1 MPAEGRALVLLRL
14 LVSEEECQL
23 ERFRQWDELE
33 LGGRQ
38 ERLGDV
44 AAVETSAEAHVSRY
58 AIEDYEKARLLE
70 HGNDWRGKGHDV
82 PWLVREACVELEK
95 ADQVLLR
102 RLKEVV
108 TWAGRYSAPLR
119 PEEFVLGRG
128 DQWSRGAF
136 ESDFAAIDRI
146 CELLTERWDLAER
159 SRIAR
164 GE

>member
-1 MPAEGRALVLLRL
+1 MEAYGLRRACRVLSEAWLDKSQGADVVFPALL
-14 LVSEEECQL
+14 
-23 ERFRQWDELE
+23 
-33 LGGRQ
+33 LGG
-38 ERLGDV
+38 
-44 AAVETSAEAHVSRY
+44 Y
-58 AIEDYEKARLLE
+58 AIEDYAKARLLE
-70 HGNDWRGKGHDV
+70 HGKDWRGKGHDL
-82 PWLVREACVELEK
+82 PWLVREAGVELEK

-108 TWAGRYSAPLR
+108 TWAGRYPAPLR

-128 DQWSRGAF
+128 DQWPRGAF

-146 CELLTERWDLAER
+146 CELLTERWDPAER